1 MEKCTLPFGGGS
13 DVEVEEVVVV
23 VVEVVAVVEV
33 VVEVV
38 EVWSM
43 HRLSPD
49 TQAVQDSSRL
59 LQVWNWKQ
67 RVTSALNVNQRQP
80 TVELQFWRHWSADA
94 AALLERRIP
103 SHSPPT

>member
-1 MEKCTLPFGGGS
+1 
-13 DVEVEEVVVV
+13 VVEEIVVVIVVVVVVVVV
-23 VVEVVAVVEV
+23 VVEVA
-33 VVEVV
+33 EVV

-80 TVELQFWRHWSADA
+80 TVELQFWRHWSAEA